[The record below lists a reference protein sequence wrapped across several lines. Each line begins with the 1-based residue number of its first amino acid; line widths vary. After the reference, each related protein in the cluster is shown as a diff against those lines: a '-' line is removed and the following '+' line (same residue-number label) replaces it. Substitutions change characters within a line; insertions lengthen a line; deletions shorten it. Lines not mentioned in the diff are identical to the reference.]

1 MEFRLLQKEWKFY
14 FVPLEIV
21 YVYVN
26 ECTYACVYNLNTYIT
41 LIFVESLPSMD
52 QVTVNVAGFASRVHS
67 FDILVESCM
76 HGVAKNKEEKKKK
89 KEKRKKKNINTIVLI
104 YSTGYF
110 LKEKHQKDLIS
121 YAPFKQFYSMRF

>member
-1 MEFRLLQKEWKFY
+1 MCAQFKHLRY
-14 FVPLEIV
+14 F
-21 YVYVN
+21 
-26 ECTYACVYNLNTYIT
+26 

-76 HGVAKNKEEKKKK
+76 HGVAKNKKEDKKKK
-89 KEKRKKKNINTIVLI
+89 KRKKKNINTIVLI